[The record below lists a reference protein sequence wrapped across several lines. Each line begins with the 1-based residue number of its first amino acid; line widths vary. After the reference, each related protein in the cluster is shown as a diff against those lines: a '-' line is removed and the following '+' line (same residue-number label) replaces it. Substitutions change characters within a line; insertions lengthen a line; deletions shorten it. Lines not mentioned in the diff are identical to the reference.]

1 MIQSVIYLSKSV
13 VESRYM
19 NSLIQDTGWSAT
31 EPGKPMNEIRVM
43 IIDEHLAVRRALAAR
58 LASFPNIDV
67 VATARDC
74 REGMEQALDIRPD
87 VVLMELKGKN
97 SYQPEAI
104 RGMNSGLA
112 EHPIGIIVLTSYAD
126 DEEQQAA
133 LEAGANRYLL
143 KHIDTAKLTAEIEAV
158 AAESSGARPS

>member
-1 MIQSVIYLSKSV
+1 
-13 VESRYM
+13 M
-19 NSLIQDTGWSAT
+19 NSLTQDAGRSAT
-31 EPGKPMNEIRVM
+31 GPGKPVNEIRVM

-74 REGMEQALDIRPD
+74 REGLELALDNRPD

-97 SYQPEAI
+97 SHQPESI
-104 RGMNSGLA
+104 REMNNALP
-112 EHPIGIIVLTSYAD
+112 EHHIGIIVLTSYAD

-133 LEAGANRYLL
+133 LVAGAKRYLL
-143 KHIDTAKLTAEIEAV
+143 KHIDTAKLTDEIEAV
-158 AAESSGARPS
+158 AAEASGTRPS

>member
-1 MIQSVIYLSKSV
+1 
-13 VESRYM
+13 
-19 NSLIQDTGWSAT
+19 
-31 EPGKPMNEIRVM
+31 MNEIRVM

-58 LASFPNIDV
+58 LAAFPNIDV

-74 REGMEQALDIRPD
+74 REGLERALDNRPD

-104 RGMNSGLA
+104 REMNNALP
-112 EHPIGIIVLTSYAD
+112 EHHVGIIVLTSYAD

-133 LEAGANRYLL
+133 LKAGAKRYLL
-143 KHIDTAKLTAEIEAV
+143 KHIDTAKLTDEIEAV
-158 AAESSGARPS
+158 AAEALGTRPS

>member
-1 MIQSVIYLSKSV
+1 
-13 VESRYM
+13 M
-19 NSLIQDTGWSAT
+19 NSLTQDAGRSAT
-31 EPGKPMNEIRVM
+31 GPGKPVNEIRVM

-74 REGMEQALDIRPD
+74 REGLELALDNRPD

-97 SYQPEAI
+97 RRQPESI
-104 RGMNSGLA
+104 REMNNALP
-112 EHPIGIIVLTSYAD
+112 EHHIGIIVLTSYAD

-133 LEAGANRYLL
+133 LKAGAKRYLL
-143 KHIDTAKLTAEIEAV
+143 KHIDTAKLTDEIEAV
-158 AAESSGARPS
+158 AAEASGTRPS

>member
-1 MIQSVIYLSKSV
+1 
-13 VESRYM
+13 M
-19 NSLIQDTGWSAT
+19 NSLMQDAGWSASG
-31 EPGKPMNEIRVM
+31 PGKPMNEIRVM

-74 REGMEQALDIRPD
+74 REGMEQALDNRPD

-97 SYQPEAI
+97 SSQPEAI
-104 RGMNSGLA
+104 REMKDA
-112 EHPIGIIVLTSYAD
+112 MPEHQIGIIVLTSYAD

-133 LEAGANRYLL
+133 LKAGAKRYLL
-143 KHIDTAKLTAEIEAV
+143 KHIDTAKLTDEIEAV
-158 AAESSGARPS
+158 AAEASSTRSSQ